1 MMNSAFYFIFI
12 SKCFGRVEK
21 RHHEK
26 DKVIKDT
33 HNPLKSFSQNLV
45 FFVFRK
51 YRLFFFVWIFVRIS

>member
-45 FFVFRK
+45 FF
-51 YRLFFFVWIFVRIS
+51 FFGFL

>member
-1 MMNSAFYFIFI
+1 MMNSAFYLIFI
-12 SKCFGRVEK
+12 SKCFGHVEK

-26 DKVIKDT
+26 DKVKDT

-51 YRLFFFVWIFVRIS
+51 YRLSFFVWIFVRIS